1 MKNKVIQFF
10 NNLPAKKEEQFNVAL
25 ALYRKCPHKSDGQ
38 ERYYNRA
45 GFTPA
50 NLDNLVYDLKKLVGV
65 TDADIRK
72 AKTLPEKKVVIVGIT
87 KDTVLSE
94 KSLTDLYEFLATNK
108 IEADHF
114 PIFDEGIKGNAQ
126 MKSFCKENAI
136 ETDSNKSEDL
146 IKAIQS
152 DYRQYLESLVTDIVE
167 AKDQLE
173 NALNSLKVKEEHQTG
188 QKFEFVTQAESKE
201 EIFEKAP
208 DQVKEAVKFKDEFP
222 FLLEKDCPE
231 EFHILTG
238 QKFAAY
244 YAWIKAHQHLLVNI
258 SDVNEDASPINLTE
272 EEVDELALAAVENF
286 QVNDLIWK
294 ELNHYK
300 ESGEILGKHPIFIER
315 QLKDKIDAMPV
326 ADAAKRLT
334 NLDSYIRRDSKKLAK
349 AEKAKNGADIEKY
362 QQKILEWETE
372 QKLIKAKHSL

>member
-10 NNLPAKKEEQFNVAL
+10 NNLPAKKEEQFNEAL

-38 ERYYNRA
+38 ERFYNRA

-72 AKTLPEKKVVIVGIT
+72 GVKV
-87 KDTVLSE
+87 D
-94 KSLTDLYEFLATNK
+94 FLVDE
-108 IEADHF
+108 EA
-114 PIFDEGIKGNAQ
+114 
-126 MKSFCKENAI
+126 
-136 ETDSNKSEDL
+136 
-146 IKAIQS
+146 
-152 DYRQYLESLVTDIVE
+152 IVE
-167 AKDQLE
+167 SYRDTDVIPGDKE
-173 NALNSLKVKEEHQTG
+173 KIVEHSTLNNKEEVFT
-188 QKFEFVTQAESKE
+188 
-201 EIFEKAP
+201 KAP

-258 SDVNEDASPINLTE
+258 SDINEDASAINLTD
-272 EEVDELALAAVENF
+272 EEVDQLALTAVENF
-286 QVNDLIWK
+286 EVNDLIWK
-294 ELNHYK
+294 ELNHY
-300 ESGEILGKHPIFIER
+300 EETNEILGKHPIFIER

-334 NLDSYIRRDSKKLAK
+334 NLDNYIRRDAKKLEK
-349 AEKAKNGADIEKY
+349 AEKAKNGADIEKW
-362 QQKILEWETE
+362 QHKILEWETE